1 MSQTLSATVLVVIV
15 NYRTAG
21 LTIDCLRSLENEVRA
36 TAAGSVRVVVT
47 DNGSGDDSVP
57 CLRAAA
63 AERGWDTWVTIE
75 PLEQNKG
82 FACGNN
88 AAIRPALNSSRPPEY
103 IWLLNPDTV
112 VRPGALQTLI
122 AFLNKHPEVGIAGSR
137 LVDAEGTPEWSA
149 FRFHSVWSELE
160 NGAQLGL
167 LSKLLSRWVLSPPAP
182 LEASPCDWASGACLL
197 IRRQVFENVGLLD
210 ENYFMYF
217 EEVDFCRRA
226 RHAGWTCWYVPEA
239 EVMHLAGQSSGVTGR
254 QAGRRRRPGYWFE
267 ARRYYFLKH
276 LGPVQ
281 TVVADLAWSIG
292 FLSFRIRQRL
302 QRKNDTMPAFLLR
315 DFVRYNF
322 LSRQRRPTEPRAAEV
337 SR

>member
-1 MSQTLSATVLVVIV
+1 MSQTPSATVLVVIV

-21 LTIDCLRSLENEVRA
+21 LTIDCLRSLENEVSTTA
-36 TAAGSVRVVVT
+36 TCSVRVVVT
-47 DNGSGDDSVP
+47 DNDSGDDSVAR
-57 CLRAAA
+57 LQAAA
-63 AERGWDTWVTIE
+63 AEHGWDTWVTIE
-75 PLEQNKG
+75 PLERNGG
-82 FACGNN
+82 FAFGNN
-88 AAIRPALNSSRPPEY
+88 AAIRPALSSSRPLDY

-112 VRPGALQTLI
+112 VRPGALKTLVT
-122 AFLNKHPEVGIAGSR
+122 FLNDHPEVGIAGSR

-197 IRRQVFENVGLLD
+197 IRRQVFEAVGLLD

-226 RHAGWTCWYVPEA
+226 RQAGWTCWYVPEA
-239 EVMHLAGQSSGVTGR
+239 EVMHLAGQSSGVTGK
-254 QAGRRRRPGYWFE
+254 QAERRRRPRYWFE

-276 LGPVQ
+276 LGPMW
-281 TVVADLAWSIG
+281 TLVADLAWCIG
-292 FLSFRIRQRL
+292 CLSFRIRQVL
-302 QRKNDTMPAFLLR
+302 QRKSDTMPAFLLR
-315 DFVRYNF
+315 DFVHYNF
-322 LSRQRRPTEPRAAEV
+322 LSRRWPSAEPGAAEV
-337 SR
+337 SK